1 MSLTPNLLSQP
12 PLIRAYLGGS
22 FDPVHCGHLQ
32 MAMAVYNHLILI
44 ADQRPVHVALLP
56 NARSPFKDK
65 SSAAKQR
72 LAMLELAVADSP
84 LEICTHELWQAPPV
98 YTIDTV
104 KALRKRYPDDTLIFI
119 MGADSVTSL
128 PRWKQGLELTDYVHL
143 WVFDRYSLPAQTN
156 DSKLQGETKN
166 KTQTKTKDK
175 TQAATTL
182 ATSPIKK
189 ALVPTELQE
198 AKLIADL
205 PDILQA
211 RSTADPK
218 DLLIPPIDNLKI
230 PLNGR
235 IYRDKTAIA
244 AISSTQVRQAIA
256 AGASDTLTTLLPPTV
271 AAYIEQHQLYS
282 E

>member
-12 PLIRAYLGGS
+12 PAVRAYLGGS
-22 FDPVHCGHLQ
+22 FDPVHRGHLQ
-32 MAMAVYNHLILI
+32 MAMAVYNHLIAI
-44 ADQRPVHVALLP
+44 ADQRAVHVALLP

-72 LAMLELAVADSP
+72 LTMLELAVADSP

-104 KALRKRYPDDTLIFI
+104 KALREQYPNDTLIFI
-119 MGADSVTSL
+119 MGADSVVSL

-143 WVFDRYSLPAQTN
+143 WVFDRYSLPAQASDLT
-156 DSKLQGETKN
+156 LLGETP
-166 KTQTKTKDK
+166 TKTKDE
-175 TQAATTL
+175 TPNAIPV
-182 ATSPIKK
+182 ATSPRENT
-189 ALVPTELQE
+189 LVPTELQE

-218 DLLIPPIDNLKI
+218 ELLIPPIDNLKI

-244 AISSTQVRQAIA
+244 AISSTQVRQAIV
-256 AGASDTLTTLLPPTV
+256 AGASDTLTALLPPTV
-271 AAYIEQHQLYS
+271 AAYIEQHQLYL

>member
-12 PLIRAYLGGS
+12 PAVRAYLGGS
-22 FDPVHCGHLQ
+22 FDPVHRGHLQ
-32 MAMAVYNHLILI
+32 MAMAVYNHLIAI
-44 ADQRPVHVALLP
+44 ADQRAVHVALLP

-65 SSAAKQR
+65 SSAAQQR
-72 LAMLELAVADSP
+72 LTMLELAVTDLP

-104 KALRKRYPDDTLIFI
+104 KALREQYPNDTLIFI
-119 MGADSVTSL
+119 MGADSVVSL
-128 PRWKQGLELTDYVHL
+128 PLWKQGLELTDYVHL
-143 WVFDRYSLPAQTN
+143 WVFDRYSLPAQASDLTLL
-156 DSKLQGETKN
+156 DETP
-166 KTQTKTKDK
+166 T
-175 TQAATTL
+175 ATTV
-182 ATSPIKK
+182 ASSARENT
-189 ALVPTELQE
+189 LVTKQSQE

-218 DLLIPPIDNLKI
+218 ELLISPVDNLKT

-244 AISSTQVRQAIA
+244 GISSTQVRQAIA
-256 AGASDTLTTLLPPTV
+256 AGASDTLTALLPPTV
-271 AAYIEQHQLYS
+271 AAYIEQHQLYL